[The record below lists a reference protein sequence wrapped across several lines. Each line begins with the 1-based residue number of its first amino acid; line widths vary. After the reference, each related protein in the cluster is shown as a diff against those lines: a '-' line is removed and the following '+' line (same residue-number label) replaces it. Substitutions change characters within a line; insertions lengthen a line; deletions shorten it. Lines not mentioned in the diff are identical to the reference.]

1 VYFDNDMKVFAPFNA
16 MDLARR
22 LGIRRDYEKIKRDSA
37 LTGRPK
43 SFVITVVPRGRGER
57 SRRTPW
63 PRCAY
68 RNLFA

>member
-22 LGIRRDYEKIKRDSA
+22 LGIRRGYDKIKRDSA

-43 SFVITVVPRGRGER
+43 SPRDNRR
-57 SRRTPW
+57 SPW
-63 PRCAY
+63 PRRAI
-68 RNLFA
+68 A